1 MNSYTVSPEDASPD
15 DVAALTELVAV
26 IQHVQ
31 RTEDADGFLAL
42 FDADA
47 VWVTGAGSRLV
58 GLDVIADFT
67 RQVLPGAMVDSS
79 VTYDVDH
86 IRFITPDLALTG
98 VNQEYTDV
106 TGEPLDPRSLGRPT
120 YIWLRSGNTWRIVAG
135 QNTTYIEGR

>member
-1 MNSYTVSPEDASPD
+1 MNSYTVSPKDASPD
-15 DVAALTELVAV
+15 DVAALTQLVAV

-31 RTEDADGFLAL
+31 RTEDVDGFLAL

-67 RQVLPGAMVDSS
+67 RQVLPGAMVDGS

-120 YIWLRSGNTWRIVAG
+120 YIWMRSGNTWRIVAG